1 MDRRHQDSSHFL
13 ASYWDVIVSYLC
25 FCLDDSPISLDY
37 PCGHSLP
44 KSSDKGVAG
53 SQKRQ
58 GSGKLNYNGG
68 EGRGGGMEFG
78 TVGAKMDIPGFEN
91 AVFM

>member
-1 MDRRHQDSSHFL
+1 M
-13 ASYWDVIVSYLC
+13 
-25 FCLDDSPISLDY
+25 SLSLTY
-37 PCGHSLP
+37 AFVWMTVLYHLTTPCGHNLP

>member
-1 MDRRHQDSSHFL
+1 M
-13 ASYWDVIVSYLC
+13 
-25 FCLDDSPISLDY
+25 SLSLTY
-37 PCGHSLP
+37 AFVWMTVLYHLTTPCGHSLP